1 MRISWISFLPFDRK
15 SEKGF
20 AKPFSWTAVFFW
32 LIMRA
37 RARPLFSALKIR
49 FRILRSIANPKSGFQ
64 NLNPDFPIKGTRTKK
79 LEPIQTNPDI
89 LSPFHFLYP
98 DLFGRR
104 LTLLWR
110 AVWKRCG
117 FGKRIHWFRVNRRP
131 IQVKKTPGFQKYP
144 GPVNVALAFLAPGS
158 GPWRLISANPGLK
171 FCSVFV
177 FYLPMCCLE

>member
-1 MRISWISFLPFDRK
+1 MDFLFTVRWEIRKRICKTVLVNSGVLFVNYACACK
-15 SEKGF
+15 
-20 AKPFSWTAVFFW
+20 TAV
-32 LIMRA
+32 L
-37 RARPLFSALKIR
+37 SVKIR
-49 FRILRSIANPKSGFQ
+49 FRISRSIANPKSGFQ

-98 DLFGRR
+98 DLSGRR

-117 FGKRIHWFRVNRRP
+117 FGERIHWFRVNRRP

-158 GPWRLISANPGLK
+158 GSWRPISANPGLK